1 MSATRKIEGY
11 LTAHDDNGPG
21 YELGNGAGFG
31 SFWEGDAT
39 KFLPEALPVT
49 LVIGGKCYTEEEHEA
64 EFQRRAKAMLK
75 DILAILS
82 PDRVEIVEQTICP
95 DHGIKL
101 P

>member
-1 MSATRKIEGY
+1 MSTTQLEGIVFTDRFHGPSPKIILWQEGSIDPKAKRATLLI
-11 LTAHDDNGPG
+11 HDGKPQ
-21 YELGNGAGFG
+21 
-31 SFWEGDAT
+31 
-39 KFLPEALPVT
+39 T
-49 LVIGGKCYTEEEHEA
+49 LFTEEEHEA
-64 EFQRRAKAMLK
+64 EFQRRAKAMVK

>member
-1 MSATRKIEGY
+1 M
-11 LTAHDDNGPG
+11 
-21 YELGNGAGFG
+21 
-31 SFWEGDAT
+31 
-39 KFLPEALPVT
+39 V
-49 LVIGGKCYTEEEHEA
+49 
-64 EFQRRAKAMLK
+64 K